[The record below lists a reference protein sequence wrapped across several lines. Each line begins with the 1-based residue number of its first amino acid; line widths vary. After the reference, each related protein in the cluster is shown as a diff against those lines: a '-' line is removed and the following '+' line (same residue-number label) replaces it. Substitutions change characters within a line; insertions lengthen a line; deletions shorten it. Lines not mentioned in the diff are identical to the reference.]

1 MNPNFRLL
9 VSLILLTSGVPA
21 SQAHAEDGYKLILQ
35 LTTKNASED
44 PDKVWDTQ
52 DLSAYGN
59 PPRHPDIYTA
69 RITTPS
75 GEWLLSQTS
84 GDCNMQT
91 MCTTLLVHKTS
102 DGQKTVVANPQVML
116 GGTATL
122 SLNYKKITTQELDEA
137 AKPFTGSYDV
147 GSGK

>member
-1 MNPNFRLL
+1 MNPRFRLIM
-9 VSLILLTSGVPA
+9 SAILISTSIPTLP
-21 SQAHAEDGYKLILQ
+21 AHADDGYKLNLQ

-52 DLSAYGN
+52 DLVAYGN

-69 RITTPS
+69 RIITPS

-91 MCTTLLVHKTS
+91 MCTTLLVHKSS
-102 DGQKTVVANPQVML
+102 DGQTTVVANPQVML

-137 AKPFTGSYDV
+137 AKPFTGTYDV
-147 GSGK
+147 KTSK

>member
-1 MNPNFRLL
+1 MRQFPAALIL
-9 VSLILLTSGVPA
+9 AACLPVASVSLPA
-21 SQAHAEDGYKLILQ
+21 LAEEGYTFKLQ
-35 LTTKNASED
+35 LTSKNASSD
-44 PDKVWDTQ
+44 PDDVWAAQ
-52 DLSAYGN
+52 DLTAYGN

-69 RITTPS
+69 RLTTPS

-91 MCTTLLVHKTS
+91 MCTTVLVHKTS
-102 DGQKTVVANPQVML
+102 DGTSQIVANPQVML

-137 AKPFTGSYDV
+137 AKPFIGSYDV
-147 GSGK
+147 RSAK